1 MAKATKPV
9 PIVAPGA
16 AVPSPERP
24 PAQVSVVPLAY
35 RIARKEIGV
44 KEKAGDE
51 DNPRILEYQRSTHLP
66 ESMIDDETA
75 WCSCFVNWCMK
86 QAGMPRTMSASA
98 LSWLHWGVA
107 LDEPVLGCV
116 VVFSRH
122 VEGVPDGVHGHV
134 GFYVGAK
141 GDDIIVLG
149 GNQRNEV
156 CEKLYPEKRLL
167 AYRGA
172 A

>member
-1 MAKATKPV
+1 MAKATKPI
-9 PIVAPGA
+9 PPPAPDA
-16 AVPSPERP
+16 PLPERP

-44 KEKAGDE
+44 KETAGSE
-51 DNPRILEYQRSTHLP
+51 DNPRVLEYHRSTRLP
-66 ESMIDDETA
+66 ESAVQDETA
-75 WCSCFVNWCMK
+75 WCSSFVNWCMK
-86 QAGMPRTMSASA
+86 QAGQARTMSASA
-98 LSWLHWGVA
+98 LSWLRWGVA

-122 VEGVPDGVHGHV
+122 VAGAPDGVHGHV
-134 GFYVGAK
+134 GFYVGTK

-149 GNQRNEV
+149 GNQHNEV
-156 CEKLYPEKRLL
+156 CEKPYPKKRLL